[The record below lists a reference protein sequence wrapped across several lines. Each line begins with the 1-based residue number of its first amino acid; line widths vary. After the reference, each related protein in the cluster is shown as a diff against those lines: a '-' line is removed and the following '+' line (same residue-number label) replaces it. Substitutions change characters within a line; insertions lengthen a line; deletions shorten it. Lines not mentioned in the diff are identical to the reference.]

1 MVLLTC
7 KEAIEKIVIMNLKDR
22 FGLGSTWLIC
32 ISLFVYSGLK
42 QMTPRPGITTYALM
56 HLLYLFQSPAWRE
69 KTYHKKYTKRAK
81 KISCHSVKQKSFNLW
96 LSRNCHNF
104 FFSPPVKIVVNR
116 LKISHSFT
124 RIPLSPSSLCSNQK
138 GSWTLL
144 EFFFQGLM
152 QAAHFSWMCRGS
164 GGKSVGWLGERK
176 KNHFIELLLHYE
188 KSLH

>member
-1 MVLLTC
+1 
-7 KEAIEKIVIMNLKDR
+7 MNLKDR

-81 KISCHSVKQKSFNLW
+81 KISCHSVQQLIRQTKILQSFQK
-96 LSRNCHNF
+96 LS
-104 FFSPPVKIVVNR
+104 
-116 LKISHSFT
+116 
-124 RIPLSPSSLCSNQK
+124 Q
-138 GSWTLL
+138 
-144 EFFFQGLM
+144 FFFQPPCENCCE
-152 QAAHFSWMCRGS
+152 QAENLSQFHTNPSVPFFSMFQSERFMNSARIFFSRSDASSTFFLDVQRKWR
-164 GGKSVGWLGERK
+164 KIGWLVGGAQ

-188 KSLH
+188 KSLHQSS